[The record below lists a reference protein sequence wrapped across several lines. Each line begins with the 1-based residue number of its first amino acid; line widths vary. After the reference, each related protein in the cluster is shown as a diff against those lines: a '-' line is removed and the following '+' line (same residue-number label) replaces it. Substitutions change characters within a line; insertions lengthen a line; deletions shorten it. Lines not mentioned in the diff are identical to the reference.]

1 MRHRSWL
8 LAAICALFLLSST
21 ACSCSD
27 RIAGMFGR
35 KESTVVP
42 TTAIPATVVPT
53 VVVTPLVIPKEAD
66 TAFEGEMSA
75 AEIEKLLQGQIAGE
89 VGDYVGDIHVQITP
103 EAILAQLQVN
113 ASELKITFG
122 VTATAVPNVVDG
134 KVYLKITQVTLDDT
148 LSGWTR
154 LSAKSLVQEAI
165 DKYSGEN
172 GIPIE
177 FDNTYIEEVELGM
190 GKLYV
195 RGKTL

>member
-1 MRHRSWL
+1 
-8 LAAICALFLLSST
+8 
-21 ACSCSD
+21 
-27 RIAGMFGR
+27 MFGH
-35 KESTVVP
+35 KESTAVP
-42 TTAIPATVVPT
+42 ATAISATVAPT

-75 AEIEKLLQGQIAGE
+75 AEVEKLLQEQIAE
-89 VGDYVGDIHVQITP
+89 VGDYVSDIHVQITP

-122 VTATAVPNVVDG
+122 VTATALPNVVDG
-134 KVYLKITQVTLDDT
+134 QLYLKIIQVTLDDT

-154 LSAKSLVQEAI
+154 LSAKSLIQEAI

-177 FDNTYIEEVELGM
+177 FDNIYIEEVKLGM